1 MAKSSLLCSDQIHGD
16 WNVLVEKYDSA
27 LRRAREQIREGEE
40 AKKKTEEALRASARD
55 RADAIAREK
64 VLRKAFDETRTSD
77 AAELQ
82 MCKESMKNLEFAVDK
97 LGKEKNDLEK
107 VRAAES
113 LRHTEEMNRLQK
125 SHRYEVMHER
135 IRMLIA
141 MIAKAEKRFHW
152 ISLREDQRDKYDDA
166 RCLHSQT
173 FGTRKCL
180 EQIKALG
187 LEIPQETIDFF
198 TG

>member
-125 SHRYEVMHER
+125 SHRYEVTHER